1 MVSSARVWTSVILA
15 GKRSES
21 VVVAGIS
28 YQMLEVQWIPGCL
41 FFDNT
46 RKTFKSNLVLV
57 VVPDLESKS
66 LYYQFI
72 YIFYRKDTP
81 IAHLPLTNSTHFTY
95 LQKNTVFSSSAV
107 TWQSF

>member
-1 MVSSARVWTSVILA
+1 MVSSARAWTSVILA

-21 VVVAGIS
+21 VVVARIS
-28 YQMLEVQWIPGCL
+28 YQMLEVQWKIPGCL

-66 LYYQFI
+66 LYYRV
-72 YIFYRKDTP
+72 Y
-81 IAHLPLTNSTHFTY
+81 LHF
-95 LQKNTVFSSSAV
+95 LQKRYPYRLPSIDK
-107 TWQSF
+107 